1 MPEDEDK
8 LIDCIQ
14 AKLEETQEHCQSLMH
29 DHFTGLAPEFP
40 YPGKSI
46 VEDGLHIIGEILAD
60 RADGEAFL
68 RAFNANGDKLLDF
81 AEDMEP
87 VDGFFPNQQRLFDG
101 AVETLALMDRE
112 SFYLG
117 DNEEAQQV
125 IADMKGI
132 LRDPQP
138 YRRVSELPGLTKKL
152 SAMHGEI
159 VRSKQNELLSSIDG
173 AVEELKEFANNQEPY
188 QQAANLAIAGTEH
201 KIASVKGRVHSA
213 KAAGV
218 IDTLRMQFKDLIE
231 EGYQAVDAAVDEA
244 RAKAEREIR
253 LKREL
258 TEREAGAVPAEAW
271 VSPKPASSQ
280 PAAASN
286 DASQGMPQG
295 GRGVSQSG
303 QVTRVIVAEKSA
315 EAAPKPLKRKVL
327 RRDEAFDRAVLTNE
341 AEVDAYLASVRKALL
356 EALVENDSVR
366 LS

>member
-1 MPEDEDK
+1 M
-8 LIDCIQ
+8 
-14 AKLEETQEHCQSLMH
+14 
-29 DHFTGLAPEFP
+29 
-40 YPGKSI
+40 
-46 VEDGLHIIGEILAD
+46 
-60 RADGEAFL
+60 
-68 RAFNANGDKLLDF
+68 
-81 AEDMEP
+81 
-87 VDGFFPNQQRLFDG
+87 
-101 AVETLALMDRE
+101 
-112 SFYLG
+112 
-117 DNEEAQQV
+117 
-125 IADMKGI
+125 
-132 LRDPQP
+132 
-138 YRRVSELPGLTKKL
+138 
-152 SAMHGEI
+152 
-159 VRSKQNELLSSIDG
+159 
-173 AVEELKEFANNQEPY
+173 
-188 QQAANLAIAGTEH
+188 
-201 KIASVKGRVHSA
+201 HSA

-258 TEREAGAVPAEAW
+258 TEREASAVPAEAR

-280 PAAASN
+280 PVAARN
-286 DASQGMPQG
+286 VASQGMSQG